1 MPSHLVVVTERRRR
15 RDQPLIMWT
24 KSRFIMENKDD
35 AVYMMPKVF
44 AGSWIF
50 FIFLH
55 STFSLL
61 HLFPGWHPKSETNR
75 QIARTAP
82 LPLLVQDVVQ
92 HLWVQDLWRQH
103 QVSPSQHRCILK
115 RVMAHLRPH
124 RIQLRVPLQQR
135 QAHNSLHY
143 KPLSTK
149 FSLLSSLFSSPF
161 SSPSPLLN
169 LVQFSQYK
177 VR

>member
-1 MPSHLVVVTERRRR
+1 
-15 RDQPLIMWT
+15 
-24 KSRFIMENKDD
+24 MENKDD

-50 FIFLH
+50 FTFSH

-61 HLFPGWHPKSETNR
+61 HIFPGWHPENETNR
-75 QIARTAP
+75 QIARTAT

-103 QVSPSQHRCILK
+103 QVSPSQHRCIFK
-115 RVMAHLRPH
+115 TVMARLRPH
-124 RIQLRVPLQQR
+124 RTQLRIPLPQG
-135 QAHNSLHY
+135 QARNSLLY
-143 KPLSTK
+143 KPLSTE
-149 FSLLSSLFSSPF
+149 FNLFSSPF